1 MQHDMRFEA
10 GDAGEPFIADWAGE
24 VGCCV
29 RGLVECEVK
38 LHVKRLRA
46 VVTSVRLPRTDG
58 TLTFFTGCVLYL
70 QLTHSTPWKN
80 TAEFRAYREDRIET
94 QTTKILLPRRFPKVW
109 QNLSDSLTSGLVL
122 TAQGHGVVYGSG
134 GQIRCLTHSR

>member
-10 GDAGEPFIADWAGE
+10 GDAGESLIADRAGE

-46 VVTSVRLPRTDG
+46 VVTSVRLPRTDD
-58 TLTFFTGCVLYL
+58 TLTFSQAVYSDTVWCMALDGRCGVWRTSVL
-70 QLTHSTPWKN
+70 QPQP
-80 TAEFRAYREDRIET
+80 TAAVT
-94 QTTKILLPRRFPKVW
+94 LSLLSCSRRCFCSW
-109 QNLSDSLTSGLVL
+109 LS
-122 TAQGHGVVYGSG
+122 VVK
-134 GQIRCLTHSR
+134 T

>member
-58 TLTFFTGCVLYL
+58 TLTFHLRIQSL
-70 QLTHSTPWKN
+70 QRGSYRDTDNNNLAAPQISKSL
-80 TAEFRAYREDRIET
+80 AEP
-94 QTTKILLPRRFPKVW
+94 Q
-109 QNLSDSLTSGLVL
+109 
-122 TAQGHGVVYGSG
+122 
-134 GQIRCLTHSR
+134 